1 MDMTS
6 KVAHLDEMPTLDM
19 GDAGSTSGDSHTIG
33 PRSRDLPVLSE
44 KEIRAIAYGGAKLTS
59 SHDDALEISELQRLL
74 SQLLDTSDAPSI
86 TQSHRSAAC
95 NLLSSVII
103 QLNKDSNT
111 GIQDLLWRA
120 EGTWFRAYG
129 VFLNRYGDSKPKPM
143 KQLLGALMTTL
154 QQATQSNAYLPARAW
169 LLQDLSSIIKRS
181 KQHPNPKPYIQ
192 AIIAGFEKQIFEPEE
207 LVRATGIVH
216 AGTSTE
222 TKASQLN
229 LFYARIFSLAALDDL
244 GSSLASLITSGVT
257 ASSRNADPSSTSPS
271 WLEPLIQA
279 YSEDIVIQENYRHYV
294 LPAIIGRNFKQLMI
308 ILNNMHFTEHWNI
321 GNTQSNTKMDNGD
334 TNESPLRVAGQYNRP
349 TSDAIIVS
357 CMLVGMSAG
366 IVTLHESNSE
376 IIVDE
381 THGVVKIPTSVIE
394 AMMQDPAKAYRS
406 GALQMLTTESAT
418 MTPLSRS
425 TLRILKQEL
434 PNMFAETDAGFRS
447 DLFGMLQRLI
457 DRLRTSSCALLKQ
470 KSTYL
475 VVHRDF
481 LLWLVRFS
489 MFELR
494 PSASYQRHI
503 CALRTMKI
511 LARSGIDPAVRDKY
525 WSKGSHSQL
534 SFIFKTELFGTP
546 ELSAL
551 TGLLLD
557 PFDDVRGLAMSILQ
571 MLLDVEPGPQYEDS
585 QTTQRTRLE
594 GLLPNVERQAAQSGR
609 ADHADGVARLHGL
622 VFSIVSS
629 HASIP
634 TTVDEPFSQQRMLQ
648 DTIARCQ
655 KILDSLRNDLSAA
668 LLSLPFH
675 AVLISLRYMIEQA
688 GLEDHGLETLSS
700 FDHAIQDIAELT
712 WQSVYPV
719 LCNDAPEGYL
729 PAEIE
734 DGDLD
739 VDTKDVLSFAWRA
752 LKEASLLQ
760 RSYVI
765 SMTKHKPARLPAT
778 SITSHISLCFTELR
792 ELRHRGAF
800 STVAQTFALCCSQLT
815 ECFPDEAGTIVKLYD
830 QTISTITSTT
840 TINTRR
846 SAGLPA
852 MLAGLLT
859 SASPE
864 SGLFKRAVHEL
875 SSIASDAN
883 LPSELDYQSLPQ
895 VHALNCLREIFKH
908 SKLGQRSEPYLSDA
922 LALSGS
928 CLTSDLWGI
937 RNSGLMLFR
946 ALLDRLL
953 GTNDDYSEVGTTS
966 SSKEIFVRHPQML
979 PLLYRL
985 LDADVYDLTETAA
998 VEKVFP
1004 ALQLLQR
1011 AAPPDSEITNI
1022 RSSISKLIGCPHW
1035 LVRDKAART
1044 LATTYRNDNI
1054 FDALRDITCDKV
1066 TTSNARHGTLLL
1078 MKYSLRYLDV
1088 GVTRNI
1094 DAAAAV
1100 LAEVFKRDKLDDQP
1114 DYVQATALDIVS
1126 EFATRIN
1133 RPTIVDALL
1142 ELLQDLRPTMSIIE
1156 QREAGH
1162 LQPIRLSAMS
1172 LKSDSA
1178 LVHHHAATRLCVDVL
1193 ARDVSQADVNACV
1206 SLLETCTS
1214 FVLSPSCTDNDLGRM
1229 FMAGWELLK
1238 TASSTDDLVRVA
1250 AMDLSIGCS
1259 MHDGFAAAVDIDIVC
1274 AEWSDMALR
1283 CRSSPIAHDRVL
1295 VLSAALADL
1304 ELREGQAVGSDKVQ
1318 RLTSILF
1325 MTKLAAHE
1333 DQPYDTRFAVATALS
1348 KLVAS
1353 LDIMKQE
1360 PIYANSLVDLAILT
1374 YDLTNDDDDDI
1385 RGIAAEIASKVL
1397 NLTHKR
1403 PSAKISLAA
1412 GSQLLTRLVR
1422 HFSGNGHLASVA
1434 TARLMTFRSGDETL
1448 TPVSGLLSEYLRG
1461 DSALFA
1467 EEKQNLYIDPAREA
1481 RVWSGFAMK
1490 FSPSSI
1496 QTAQVESLRRW
1507 TSEGIEALINASSVH
1522 KGGPLGWSYKPD
1534 TFALGLQV
1542 IFNAQ
1547 VLLHWQRQRRGL
1559 RLQSATLRQ
1568 QLLQFLQ
1575 VGRKQDLHPIWLDQL
1590 EKALTADLLAGVQRA
1605 GRLLNCVTPHD
1616 T

>member
-1 MDMTS
+1 MTS
-6 KVAHLDEMPTLDM
+6 ENNDPDEMPTLDV
-19 GDAGSTSGDSHTIG
+19 GDAWSTSEDDHTIS
-33 PRSRDLPVLSE
+33 PRSRDLPLLSE

-59 SHDDALEISELQRLL
+59 SKDDLLEISKLQRLL
-74 SQLLDTSDAPSI
+74 SQLLDTSDAPSV

-95 NLLSSVII
+95 NLLSSVIV

-111 GIQDLLWRA
+111 SIQDLLWGA

-129 VFLNRYGDSKPKPM
+129 IFLSRYGNSKPKPM
-143 KQLLGALMTTL
+143 KQLLGALMSTL
-154 QQATQSNAYLPARAW
+154 KQATQSNSSLPAQAW

-192 AIIAGFEKQIFEPEE
+192 AIIAGFEKQIFGPEE
-207 LVRATGIVH
+207 LAEAARIVPP
-216 AGTSTE
+216 GTSTE
-222 TKASQLN
+222 TKASGLN
-229 LFYARIFSLAALDDL
+229 LFFARIFPLAALDDL
-244 GSSLASLITSGVT
+244 GSSLASLITSCVA

-271 WLEPLIQA
+271 WLEPLLQA
-279 YSEDIVIQENYRHYV
+279 YSEDTVVQENYRHYV
-294 LPAIIGRNFKQLMI
+294 LPAIIGPNFKQLMF
-308 ILNNMHFTEHWNI
+308 ILNKMQFTERWSI
-321 GNTQSNTKMDNGD
+321 GNAPSDTRVDNGN
-334 TNESPLRVAGQYNRP
+334 TNESSLRAAVQHDKQ

-366 IVTLHESNSE
+366 IVTLHESNPE
-376 IIVDE
+376 IVVDE
-381 THGVVKIPTSVIE
+381 THGVVQIPRSVIE
-394 AMMQDPAKAYRS
+394 AMTQDPAKAYRT
-406 GALQMLTTESAT
+406 GALQMLLTESAT
-418 MTPLSRS
+418 TTPLSLS
-425 TLRILKQEL
+425 TLSILKHEL

-447 DLFGMLQRLI
+447 DLFGMLQRLV

-470 KSTYL
+470 KSIYL
-475 VVHRDF
+475 IVHKDF

-503 CALRTMKI
+503 CALQTMKI
-511 LARSGIDPAVRDKY
+511 LARSGIDPAVRNKY
-525 WSKGSHSQL
+525 WSKGSQSQL
-534 SFIFKTELFGTP
+534 SFTFKMELFGTH

-571 MLLDVEPGPQYEDS
+571 MLLDVEPGSQYKDEQTS
-585 QTTQRTRLE
+585 QRIELID
-594 GLLPNVERQAAQSGR
+594 LLPNVERQAAQSGR

-622 VFSIVSS
+622 AFSTA
-629 HASIP
+629 ASRASD
-634 TTVDEPFSQQRMLQ
+634 TTVANEAFSQQRMLQ

-655 KILDSLRNDLSAA
+655 KILDSLRKDLSAA

-675 AVLISLRYMIEQA
+675 AILISLRYMIEQA

-760 RSYVI
+760 RSYVVC
-765 SMTKHKPARLPAT
+765 MTKYKPSRLPAT
-778 SITSHISLCFTELR
+778 RIRSHISLCFTELR

-800 STVAQTFALCCSQLT
+800 STVAQTFAVCCSQLT
-815 ECFPDEAGTIVKLYD
+815 ECFPEEAETMVQLYN
-830 QTISTITSTT
+830 QTMSTIRSTT

-852 MLAGLLT
+852 MLAGMLT
-859 SASPE
+859 SAPLD
-864 SGLFKRAVHEL
+864 SGLFKRAVDDL

-883 LPSELDYQSLPQ
+883 LPLELDYQSLPQ

-908 SKLGQRSEPYLSDA
+908 SKLGQRSEPYLSEA

-928 CLTSDLWGI
+928 CLISDLWGI

-953 GTNDDYSEVGTTS
+953 GTNDDYGEVGTTS

-1011 AAPPDSEITNI
+1011 AAPPESEIANI
-1022 RSSISKLIGCPHW
+1022 RSAITKLIGCPHW

-1044 LATTYRNDNI
+1044 LATTYRNDDI
-1054 FDALRDITCDKV
+1054 LDALRSITGDRV
-1066 TTSNARHGTLLL
+1066 DTLNARHGTLLL
-1078 MKYSLRYLDV
+1078 MKYSLRYLDE
-1088 GVTRNI
+1088 GDNRNA

-1100 LAEVFKRDKLDDQP
+1100 LAETLKRDKLDDQP
-1114 DYVQATALDIVS
+1114 DYVRATALDIVS
-1126 EFATRIN
+1126 EFATRGA
-1133 RPTIVDALL
+1133 RPDIVDSLL
-1142 ELLQDLRPTMSIIE
+1142 EVLQGLRPTMSIIK
-1156 QREAGH
+1156 QRETGH
-1162 LQPIRLSAMS
+1162 FRSIRLPAMS
-1172 LKSDSA
+1172 LKSDAA

-1193 ARDVSQADVNACV
+1193 ARDVAQADVNACV
-1206 SLLETCTS
+1206 SLLEASTS
-1214 FVLSPSCTDNDLGRM
+1214 FVLSSSCTDDDLGRI

-1238 TASSTDDLVRVA
+1238 PTSSTDDLVRVA
-1250 AMDLSIGCS
+1250 AMDLSIGCIT
-1259 MHDGFAAAVDIDIVC
+1259 HEGFATSVDVDIVC
-1274 AEWSDMALR
+1274 AEWPDMALR
-1283 CRSSPIAHDRVL
+1283 CSSSPLAHDKVL

-1304 ELREGQAVGSDKVQ
+1304 ELRGITAFPSDMAR
-1318 RLTSILF
+1318 RLTSVLF
-1325 MTKLAAHE
+1325 MIKSAAHE
-1333 DQPYDTRFAVATALS
+1333 DQPYDTRFAAATALGR
-1348 KLVAS
+1348 LVAS
-1353 LDIMKQE
+1353 FDTIKQQST
-1360 PIYANSLVDLAILT
+1360 YANSLIDLAILT

-1385 RGIAAEIASKVL
+1385 RGIAAEIASTVITL
-1397 NLTHKR
+1397 PHR
-1403 PSAKISLAA
+1403 RASAKVPLAA

-1422 HFSGNGHLASVA
+1422 HFSHNSHFASVA
-1434 TARLMTFRSGDETL
+1434 TARLMTVRSGDEAL
-1448 TPVSGLLSEYLRG
+1448 PSVSELLSEYLMG

-1481 RVWSGFAMK
+1481 RVWSRLAMK
-1490 FSPSSI
+1490 LSPCSTPLI
-1496 QTAQVESLRRW
+1496 KVEGLQHW
-1507 TSEGIEALINASSVH
+1507 TSEGIESLIQASNNH
-1522 KGGPLGWSYKPD
+1522 KGGPLGWSYNAD
-1534 TFALGLQV
+1534 TFALGVQV
-1542 IFNAQ
+1542 IYNAQ
-1547 VLLHWQRQRRGL
+1547 ILLHWQRQRRGL
-1559 RLQSATLRQ
+1559 RLQSATLRL
-1568 QLLQFLQ
+1568 QLIRFLQ
-1575 VGRKQDLHPIWLDQL
+1575 LGRKHDLHPIWLDQL
-1590 EKALTADLLAGVQRA
+1590 EKVLAADLVAGVQRV
-1605 GRLLNCVTPHD
+1605 GRLLNCVTPQES
-1616 T
+1616 